1 MGDTGPGRC
10 ALVTGANTGI
20 GLACALRL
28 ARRGFQV
35 VATVRSPEKAD
46 VVHKAAAGA
55 GVAVRTELLEVTD
68 ASGCAEVIARWR
80 PYALVNNAGINAV
93 AAVEDTVDAD
103 LESILAINLVAPVRL
118 IRLAVPHMRAQGGGR
133 VVNVSSTEGRVVL
146 PLLGY
151 YQASKHALE
160 AVTATLRL
168 ELARDGIG
176 VSSVQP
182 GNVDTAIYSKGF
194 WVEQPQGSRYDA
206 GYRRLKKL
214 MSMNER
220 MQLPP
225 DAVADVVLKAI
236 LARRP
241 RPRYLV
247 GLDAHALAGVHDLL
261 PTVLR
266 ERLYRALFQLE
277 NPASR

>member
-1 MGDTGPGRC
+1 MADTRDDAGRGRT

-20 GLACALRL
+20 GLACALLL
-28 ARRGFQV
+28 AQRGFHV
-35 VATVRSPEKAD
+35 VATVRSEEKAD
-46 VVHKAAAGA
+46 VVQKAAAAA
-55 GVAVRTELLEVTD
+55 GVTVQTELLEVTD
-68 ASGCAEVIARWR
+68 ALGCAEVIARRR

-103 LESILAINLVAPVRL
+103 LESILDINLVAPVRL
-118 IRLAVPHMRAQGGGR
+118 ARLAIPHMRAQGGGR
-133 VVNVSSTEGRVVL
+133 VVNVSSTEGRVIVPFL
-146 PLLGY
+146 AN

-182 GNVDTAIYSKGF
+182 GKVDTAIYDKDF
-194 WVEQPQGSRYDA
+194 WVDHPRGSRYDA

-214 MSMNER
+214 MSMNDR
-220 MQLPP
+220 RQLAPP
-225 DAVADVVLKAI
+225 AVAEVVLTAI
-236 LARRP
+236 LAARP

-247 GLDAHALAGVHDLL
+247 GLDARVLAAVHDVV
-261 PTVLR
+261 PTAMR
-266 ERLYRALFQLE
+266 ERLYRALFGL
-277 NPASR
+277 